1 VIESVIKMIN
11 KLLWRKV
18 ETLDLYWF
26 TQPELHSVLLY
37 LLVKDS
43 TNQNLITKQVF
54 NLSFLALQVFLTSL
68 LVPS

>member
-1 VIESVIKMIN
+1 MIESVIKMIN